1 MQVILVHGMGR
12 TPVSM
17 MGLRRRLARMGHT
30 VHLFGYVPSFQTL
43 DAVTERLAARVRARA
58 GAEPYLLVGHS
69 LGSVIIRN
77 ALSRLEAHPPRACFF
92 LAPPMVACRAAKFF
106 SRFWLYR
113 AITGE
118 MGVFLGREAGMEG
131 LPLHPETRIYAGTAG
146 PRGSWSPFRGEV
158 NDGIL
163 SLAEAKGDGRAT
175 VVEVPAF
182 HTYIMNAKA
191 VAEDLGRCLEK
202 LVTC

>member
-17 MGLRRRLARMGHT
+17 MGLRRRLARLGHT
-30 VHLFGYVPSFQTL
+30 VHLFGYVPSIQTL
-43 DAVTERLAARVRARA
+43 EDVTARLAKRVADRA
-58 GAEPYLLVGHS
+58 GMEPYVLVGHS

-77 ALSRLEAHPPRACFF
+77 SLPRLQGHPPLACFF

-106 SRFWLYR
+106 ARFWLYR
-113 AITGE
+113 ALTGE
-118 MGVFLGREAGMEG
+118 MGLLLGRDAGMER
-131 LPLHPETRIYAGTAG
+131 LPLHPRTRIYAGTAG
-146 PRGSWSPFRGEV
+146 PRGTWSPFRGEV

-163 SLAEAKGDGRAT
+163 SLAEARGDGRAT

-182 HTYIMNAKA
+182 HTYIMNAKG
-191 VAEDLGRCLEK
+191 VAEDLGRCLESDEW
-202 LVTC
+202 V